1 MKKKPKSDFYRPC
14 KKNLQSSGDI
24 FDCRAIFSKISAIFR
39 KSRDIFKSRK
49 YRDILLAIYRLAENI
64 AIFPN
69 IADIS
74 AILSTLEITLD
85 TEERRKAV
93 IVEDMVETR
102 SKEGM
107 AFDSLLKALNDLAKG
122 QNEMLDEIKQQNW
135 D

>member
-1 MKKKPKSDFYRPC
+1 V
-14 KKNLQSSGDI
+14 
-24 FDCRAIFSKISAIFR
+24 
-39 KSRDIFKSRK
+39 
-49 YRDILLAIYRLAENI
+49 
-64 AIFPN
+64 IFPN
-69 IADIS
+69 IANIS

-122 QNEMLDEIKQQNW
+122 QNEMLDEIKQQN
-135 D
+135 